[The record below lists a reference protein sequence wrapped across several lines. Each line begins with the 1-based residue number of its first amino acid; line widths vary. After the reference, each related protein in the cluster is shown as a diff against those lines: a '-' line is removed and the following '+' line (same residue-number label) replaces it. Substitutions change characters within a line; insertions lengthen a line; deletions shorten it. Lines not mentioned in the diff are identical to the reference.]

1 MRTWFLPLLMGVLSM
16 AGFAHAHDALPPQ
29 GLKASNAVRAV
40 EAQWQR
46 AGQPYVVV
54 SIAAQRLYLM
64 QEGRLFKTY
73 PVSTSAF
80 GPGALEGSNQT
91 PLGLHRIRAMIGA
104 GAPLGMVFKARKPT
118 GRIAEI
124 IKEPIDVPEDDVTT
138 RIMWL
143 EGLEPGVNQGGKV
156 DSYKRFIYIHGT
168 PEEGLIGR
176 PASHGCVRMYNADV
190 IDLFDRLGEGALVY
204 ITH

>member
-1 MRTWFLPLLMGVLSM
+1 MMRAWLFALLLGGSFAMNVL
-16 AGFAHAHDALPPQ
+16 AGDALPPQ
-29 GLKASNAVRAV
+29 GLKASKAVLAV

-54 SIAAQRLYLM
+54 SIAAQRLYLL
-64 QEGRLFKTY
+64 QGGRLLKTY

-80 GPGALEGSNQT
+80 GPGFQQGSNQT
-91 PLGLHRIRAMIGA
+91 PLGLHRIREMIGD
-104 GAPLGMVFKARKPT
+104 GAPFGMVFKARRPT

-124 IKEPIDVPEDDVTT
+124 ISDPVDVPEDDVTT

-143 EGLEPGVNQGGKV
+143 EGLEPGVNQGGNV
-156 DSYKRFIYIHGT
+156 DSYRRYIYIHGT

-176 PASHGCVRMYNADV
+176 PASHGCVRMHNADV
-190 IDLFDRLGEGALVY
+190 IDLFGRLGEGTLVY
-204 ITH
+204 ITN

>member
-1 MRTWFLPLLMGVLSM
+1 MRAWLVALLLGGFGMNAL
-16 AGFAHAHDALPPQ
+16 AGDALSPH

-40 EAQWQR
+40 EAKWER

-54 SIAAQRLYLM
+54 SIAAQRLYLL
-64 QEGRLFKTY
+64 QDGRLLKTY

-80 GPGALEGSNQT
+80 GPGSQEGSNQT
-91 PLGLHRIRAMIGA
+91 PLGLHRIRTMIGE
-104 GAPLGMVFKARKPT
+104 GEPLGMVFKSRRPT
-118 GRIAEI
+118 GRIADI
-124 IKEPIDVPEDDVTT
+124 IKDPIDVPEDDVTT

-143 EGLEPGVNQGGKV
+143 EGLEPGINQGGRV
-156 DSYKRFIYIHGT
+156 DSYRRYIYIHGT

-190 IDLFDRLGEGALVY
+190 VDLFARLGEGTLVY

>member
-1 MRTWFLPLLMGVLSM
+1 MRSWLFALVL
-16 AGFAHAHDALPPQ
+16 AGFGLNVLAGDALPPQ
-29 GLKASNAVRAV
+29 GLKASRAVLAV

-46 AGQPYVVV
+46 AAQPYVVV

-64 QEGRLFKTY
+64 QGGRLLKTY

-80 GPGALEGSNQT
+80 GPGFRQGSNQT
-91 PLGLHRIRAMIGA
+91 PLGLHRVREMIGD
-104 GAPLGMVFKARKPT
+104 GAPPGMVFKARRPT
-118 GRIAEI
+118 GRIADI
-124 IKEPIDVPEDDVTT
+124 IRDPIDVPEDDVTT

-143 EGLEPGVNQGGKV
+143 EGLEPGVNQGGNV
-156 DSYKRFIYIHGT
+156 DSYRRYIYIHGT

-176 PASHGCVRMYNADV
+176 PASHGCVRMLNADV
-190 IDLFDRLGEGALVY
+190 IDLFGRLGEGALVY

>member
-1 MRTWFLPLLMGVLSM
+1 MLSHVFIFLLSSWSLLAV
-16 AGFAHAHDALPPQ
+16 AGDALPPQ
-29 GLKASNAVRAV
+29 GLKASNVVRAS

-46 AGQPYVVV
+46 TGQPYVIV

-64 QEGRLFKTY
+64 QEGRLLKTY

-91 PLGLHRIRAMIGA
+91 PLGLHRIKHKIGA
-104 GAPLGMVFKARKPT
+104 GEPLGMIFKARKPT

-124 IKEPIDVPEDDVTT
+124 IKDPIDVPEDDVTT

-143 EGLEPGVNQGGKV
+143 EGLEPGINQGGKV

-176 PASHGCVRMYNADV
+176 PASHGCVRMLNTDV
-190 IDLFDRLGEGALVY
+190 IDLFERLDEGTLVY

>member
-1 MRTWFLPLLMGVLSM
+1 MRAWLVALLLG
-16 AGFAHAHDALPPQ
+16 GFAMNAPAGDALSPQ
-29 GLKASNAVRAV
+29 GLKASNAIRAV
-40 EAQWQR
+40 EAKWGQ
-46 AGQPYVVV
+46 AGRPYLVV
-54 SIAAQRLYLM
+54 SIAAQRLYLL
-64 QEGRLFKTY
+64 QEGRLLKTY

-80 GPGALEGSNQT
+80 GSGSLEGSNQT
-91 PLGLHRIRAMIGA
+91 PLGLHRIRTMIGE
-104 GAPLGMVFKARKPT
+104 GQPLGMVFKSRKPT

-124 IKEPIDVPEDDVTT
+124 IEEPIDVPEDDVTT

-156 DSYKRFIYIHGT
+156 DSYRRYIYIHGT

-190 IDLFDRLGEGALVY
+190 VDLFARVDEGTLVY